1 MTSTYFVLDVNA
13 SVNDIDGGALS
24 CAGIIG
30 IFLEP
35 WGGPVAV
42 RNTVKSPWR
51 ADANGEVVGGHFHI
65 FVNISHLFQVSIMGI
80 SSNLIAN

>member
-1 MTSTYFVLDVNA
+1 MIDVNA
-13 SVNDIDGGALS
+13 SVNDIDGGAFS
-24 CAGIIG
+24 STGIVG

-35 WGGPVAV
+35 RRSPVAV

-65 FVNISHLFQVSIMGI
+65 FLNISHLFQVSIMGVY
-80 SSNLIAN
+80 SNWIAN

>member
-1 MTSTYFVLDVNA
+1 MLDVNA
-13 SVNDIDGGALS
+13 SVNDVDGGTFS
-24 CAGIIG
+24 STGIIG

-35 WGGPVAV
+35 WRSPVAV

-65 FVNISHLFQVSIMGI
+65 LLNICHLFQVSIMAI
-80 SSNLIAN
+80 SSNLIAI